1 MLARTHQT
9 TGDERA
15 PATSASLRDE
25 VLAGLRRRPR
35 MLPPKLFYDARG
47 AALFDAITRLDEYY
61 LTRTELAILHRNAA
75 TIAASIGAGS
85 VLLEYGSG
93 EAEKVRIILD
103 RMRRDAAPAAYVPID
118 VSGAQLERVAEELRQ
133 RYPEIPI
140 IPIAADYTSLDGLP
154 LPRELRSARRVAFF
168 PGSTIGNL
176 HPEEARN
183 FLERMAADCGPGGA
197 IILGVDLRKDPAI
210 LHAAYND
217 SEGLTAEFNLNI
229 LVRLNREL
237 GANFDPESF
246 RHYAFY
252 NPVAGRIEMHLVSL
266 RRQLVDVAGECIA
279 FERGETIWTE
289 SSYKYTLTGLAA
301 LAAEAGLIVDERWT
315 DPDELFVV
323 ARLVARQSRAR

>member
-1 MLARTHQT
+1 MPAGTRQATR
-9 TGDERA
+9 DERA
-15 PATSASLRDE
+15 SSTSASLRDE
-25 VLAGLRRRPR
+25 VLAGLGRTPR
-35 MLPPKLFYDARG
+35 TLPPKLFYDARG

-61 LTRTELAILHRNAA
+61 LTRTELAILRRNAA

-103 RMRRDAAPAAYVPID
+103 RMRGDAAPAAYVPID
-118 VSGAQLERVAEELRQ
+118 VSGAQLERVAEELRD

-176 HPEEARN
+176 HPEEARD

-197 IILGVDLRKDPAI
+197 IILGVDLRKDPEI

-229 LVRLNREL
+229 LVHLNREL
-237 GANFDPESF
+237 GATFDPDSF
-246 RHYAFY
+246 RHYAYY

-266 RRQLVDVAGECIA
+266 RRQLVSVAGHCIA

-289 SSYKYTLTGLAA
+289 SSYKYTLPGLAA
-301 LAAEAGLIVDERWT
+301 LAAEAGLIVEERWT

-323 ARLVARQSRAR
+323 VRLVGRQARG

>member
-1 MLARTHQT
+1 MLAGARQT
-9 TGDERA
+9 TGEERA
-15 PATSASLRDE
+15 SAAGSSLRDE

-35 MLPPKLFYDARG
+35 TLPAKLFYDARG

-61 LTRTELAILHRNAA
+61 LTRTELAILRRNAA

-103 RMRRDAAPAAYVPID
+103 RMRGDAAPAAYVPLD
-118 VSGAQLERVAEELRQ
+118 VSGAQLERVAAELRD

-140 IPIAADYTSLDGLP
+140 MPIAADYTSLDGLP
-154 LPRELRSARRVAFF
+154 LPHELRSARRVAFF

-176 HPEEARN
+176 HPDEARN
-183 FLERMAADCGPGGA
+183 FLERMSSDCGRDGA

-217 SEGLTAEFNLNI
+217 SKGLTAEFNLNI
-229 LVRLNREL
+229 LVHLNREL
-237 GANFDPESF
+237 GATFDPESF

-266 RRQLVDVAGECIA
+266 RRQLVDVAGECIP

-289 SSYKYTLTGLAA
+289 SSYKYTLPGLVA
-301 LAAEAGLIVDERWT
+301 LAAEAGLVVDERWT
-315 DPDELFVV
+315 DPEELFVV
-323 ARLVARQSRAR
+323 VRLVRRR

>member
-1 MLARTHQT
+1 MPAGTRQATR
-9 TGDERA
+9 DERA
-15 PATSASLRDE
+15 SSTSASLRDE
-25 VLAGLRRRPR
+25 VLAGLGRTPR
-35 MLPPKLFYDARG
+35 TLPPKLFYDARG

-61 LTRTELAILHRNAA
+61 LTRTELAILRRNAA

-103 RMRRDAAPAAYVPID
+103 RMRGDAAPAAYVPID
-118 VSGAQLERVAEELRQ
+118 VSGAQLERVAEELRD

-176 HPEEARN
+176 HPEEARD

-197 IILGVDLRKDPAI
+197 IILGVDLRKDPEI

-229 LVRLNREL
+229 LVHLNREL
-237 GANFDPESF
+237 GATFDPDSF
-246 RHYAFY
+246 RHYAYY

-266 RRQLVDVAGECIA
+266 RRQLVSVAGHCIA

-289 SSYKYTLTGLAA
+289 SSYKYTIPGLAA
-301 LAAEAGLIVDERWT
+301 LAAEAGLIVEERWT

-323 ARLVARQSRAR
+323 VRLVGRQARG

>member
-1 MLARTHQT
+1 MLAGTGQT
-9 TGDERA
+9 TGEERA
-15 PATSASLRDE
+15 LANGRSLLEE

-35 MLPPKLFYDARG
+35 TLPAKLFYDARG

-61 LTRTELAILHRNAA
+61 LTRTELSILRRNAS

-103 RMRRDAAPAAYVPID
+103 RMRGDAAPAAYVPID
-118 VSGAQLERVAEELRQ
+118 VSGAQLERVAEELRE

-140 IPIAADYTSLDGLP
+140 IPIAADYTSLEGLP

-176 HPEEARN
+176 HPEEARG
-183 FLERMAADCGPGGA
+183 FLERMAADCGRDGA

-237 GANFDPESF
+237 GATFDPESF

-266 RRQLVDVAGECIA
+266 RRQLVDVAGECIS

-289 SSYKYTLTGLAA
+289 SSYKYTLPGLSA

-315 DPDELFVV
+315 DPDEFFVV
-323 ARLVARQSRAR
+323 VRLVGRR

>member
-1 MLARTHQT
+1 MPAGTRQATR
-9 TGDERA
+9 DERA
-15 PATSASLRDE
+15 SSTSASLRDE
-25 VLAGLRRRPR
+25 VLAGLGRTPR
-35 MLPPKLFYDARG
+35 TLPPKLFYDARG

-61 LTRTELAILHRNAA
+61 LTRTELAILRRNAA

-103 RMRRDAAPAAYVPID
+103 RMRGDAAPAAYVPID
-118 VSGAQLERVAEELRQ
+118 VSGAQLERVAAELRD

-176 HPEEARN
+176 HPEEARD

-197 IILGVDLRKDPAI
+197 IILGVDLRKDPEI

-229 LVRLNREL
+229 LVHLNREL
-237 GANFDPESF
+237 GATFDPESF
-246 RHYAFY
+246 RHYAYY

-266 RRQLVDVAGECIA
+266 RRQLVSVAGHCLA

-289 SSYKYTLTGLAA
+289 SSYKYTIPGLAA
-301 LAAEAGLIVDERWT
+301 LAAEAGLIVEERWT

-323 ARLVARQSRAR
+323 VRLVGRQARG

>member
-1 MLARTHQT
+1 MLAGTRPTR
-9 TGDERA
+9 GDQRES
-15 PATSASLRDE
+15 ATSASLRDE
-25 VLAGLRRRPR
+25 VLDGLRHSPR
-35 MLPPKLFYDARG
+35 TLPPKLFYDARG

-61 LTRTELAILHRNAA
+61 LTRTELAILRRHAA
-75 TIAASIGAGS
+75 PIAASIGAGS

-103 RMRRDAAPAAYVPID
+103 RMRGDAAPAAYVPID
-118 VSGAQLERVAEELRQ
+118 VSGAQLERVAEELRE

-154 LPRELRSARRVAFF
+154 LPPDLRAARRVAFF

-176 HPEEARN
+176 HPEEARH
-183 FLERMAADCGPGGA
+183 FLERMAADCGSEGA

-237 GANFDPESF
+237 GATFDPESF

-266 RRQLVDVAGECIA
+266 RRQLVSVAGECIS

-289 SSYKYTLTGLAA
+289 SSYKYTLPGLAA
-301 LAAEAGLIVDERWT
+301 LASEAGLIVDERWT

-323 ARLVARQSRAR
+323 VRLVAGQARG